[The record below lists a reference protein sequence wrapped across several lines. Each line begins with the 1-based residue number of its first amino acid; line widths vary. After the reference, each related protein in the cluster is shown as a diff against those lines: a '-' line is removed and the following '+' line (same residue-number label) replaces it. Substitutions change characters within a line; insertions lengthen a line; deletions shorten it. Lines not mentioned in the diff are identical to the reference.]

1 MMRVKQ
7 TKEQISLFH
16 RNTTAGSI
24 QNSWLTTDHNLE
36 TKNEEVEQRLET
48 ASLKIWRQSRVY
60 VWFLGYSEYFKHQL
74 DWIANQL
81 LWETVSYW
89 IVVVAWNWQYNNS
102 LISNWQL

>member
-48 ASLKIWRQSRVY
+48 ASLKI
-60 VWFLGYSEYFKHQL
+60 
-74 DWIANQL
+74 
-81 LWETVSYW
+81 
-89 IVVVAWNWQYNNS
+89 
-102 LISNWQL
+102 